1 MTKTSSS
8 PPSVRSA
15 KINHAD
21 DSSPPRA
28 SHFRTL
34 RFRPRRDHQLP
45 RPGLRD
51 CSVAHCQGVVRQRR
65 DQKCYRSPWEKP
77 TKIDDPASL

>member
-21 DSSPPRA
+21 DSLPPRA

-34 RFRPRRDHQLP
+34 RFRPWRNNQLP
-45 RPGLRD
+45 RGSAASPRADGVKIAMALA
-51 CSVAHCQGVVRQRR
+51 SPVA
-65 DQKCYRSPWEKP
+65 
-77 TKIDDPASL
+77 

>member
-34 RFRPRRDHQLP
+34 RFRPRRDPAATRL
-45 RPGLRD
+45 
-51 CSVAHCQGVVRQRR
+51 CSVASSWGRKNRHCFG
-65 DQKCYRSPWEKP
+65 KP

>member
-34 RFRPRRDHQLP
+34 RFRPRRDNQLP
-45 RPGLRD
+45 RGSAASPRAEVVKIAMTLENRRKSTTLRLY
-51 CSVAHCQGVVRQRR
+51 S
-65 DQKCYRSPWEKP
+65 
-77 TKIDDPASL
+77 

>member
-34 RFRPRRDHQLP
+34 RFRPRRDNQLP
-45 RPGLRD
+45 RGSAASPRADGVKIAMALA
-51 CSVAHCQGVVRQRR
+51 SPVACG
-65 DQKCYRSPWEKP
+65 QKS